1 MSTQNVSATS
11 ARHAGFSLIELMVAV
26 LVIALLASIAVPT
39 YTAQTRK
46 SRRTEARSAILDLAG
61 REERVLSVNNSY
73 SAVPT
78 DVGYTGSTWPTAGIS
93 VGSGYYTVMVTVP
106 DANQAGVANSF
117 LITATAV
124 NSQANDGACATL
136 SVNQL
141 GQQTATGTDS
151 TNCWK

>member
-1 MSTQNVSATS
+1 M
-11 ARHAGFSLIELMVAV
+11 
-26 LVIALLASIAVPT
+26 
-39 YTAQTRK
+39 
-46 SRRTEARSAILDLAG
+46 
-61 REERVLSVNNSY
+61 
-73 SAVPT
+73 PT
-78 DVGYTGSTWPTAGIS
+78 DVGYTGATWPTAGFP
-93 VGSGYYTVMVTVP
+93 VGGGYYTLMVTVP

-141 GQQTATGTDS
+141 GQQTATGTDN